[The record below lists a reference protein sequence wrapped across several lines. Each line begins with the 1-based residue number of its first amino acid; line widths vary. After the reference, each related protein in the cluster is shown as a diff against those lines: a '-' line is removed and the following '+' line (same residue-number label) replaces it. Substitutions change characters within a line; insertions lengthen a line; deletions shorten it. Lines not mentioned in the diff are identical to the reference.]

1 MLVALKLKKA
11 FGSSS
16 QKMQLLVTPI
26 KVKHKFYENSFHVQF
41 WTPFR
46 GHSKMTSRKFDPKL
60 PPSPCHTKITFCTS
74 LLHKLEG

>member
-26 KVKHKFYENSFHVQF
+26 KCKKYFFEKSFHMQF
-41 WTPFR
+41 WTLFR
-46 GHSKMTSRKFDPKL
+46 G
-60 PPSPCHTKITFCTS
+60 I
-74 LLHKLEG
+74 HK

>member
-26 KVKHKFYENSFHVQF
+26 KVKNIFLIKVFICNF
-41 WTPFR
+41 
-46 GHSKMTSRKFDPKL
+46 GHCLGAFINDVM
-60 PPSPCHTKITFCTS
+60 KI
-74 LLHKLEG
+74 